1 MSLYIDSK
9 NKFDAD
15 SNKNKIN
22 NLCLTEFRS
31 TVIILIKNCEV
42 QKNTLNKIQ
51 PSIKLFD
58 YLVKTQTFWKH
69 EYETRQLD
77 LSTKNKLLEYKE
89 TAINFPH
96 AHLFP
101 ADKYLKLLGYFCSYK
116 TKNGLLCTEH
126 LDKTPCKNIC
136 KFHRTY
142 DKKLKLTIT
151 TNLCL
156 LKDIQNIVIEYIR

>member
-1 MSLYIDSK
+1 MSLNTDNLRIK
-9 NKFDAD
+9 EFT
-15 SNKNKIN
+15 SNTI
-22 NLCLTEFRS
+22 T
-31 TVIILIKNCEV
+31 LIEKCEGK
-42 QKNTLNKIQ
+42 KNTLAKIQ
-51 PSIKLFD
+51 PSINLFD

-69 EYETRQLD
+69 EYETRKMD
-77 LSTKNKLLEYKE
+77 LSTKNKLLEFKE
-89 TAINFPH
+89 TAINFPN

-101 ADKYLKLLGYFCSYK
+101 ADKYLKLLGYYCSYE
-116 TKNGLLCTEH
+116 TKNGLLCTKH

-156 LKDIQNIVIEYIR
+156 LKDVQNIVIEYIR